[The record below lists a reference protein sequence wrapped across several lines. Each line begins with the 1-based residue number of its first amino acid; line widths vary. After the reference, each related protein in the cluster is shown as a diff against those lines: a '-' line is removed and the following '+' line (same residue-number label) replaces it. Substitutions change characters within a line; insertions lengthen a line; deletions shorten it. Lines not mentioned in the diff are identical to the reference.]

1 MDENREKDVEVAAP
15 AFISRLPSC
24 VWPAVPNDAGAQ
36 ALALQY
42 QLEHSQWLAPAALEC
57 AQFAQLRALF
67 DEAARHIPYWRDAL
81 AVAGWRP
88 GDTPD
93 RALLAR
99 LPVLDRRGIQ
109 QHAEALVNPRLR
121 GVHGQVS
128 EAHTSG
134 STGTPVRFLRTDL
147 TSHFWRAFT
156 LREHLWQRRD
166 FSGTLAAIRSNIED
180 GRSANWGQ
188 ATENLIATGPASLLN
203 IRADID
209 AQLDWLAAENPHYL
223 LTHPSNL
230 NALARR
236 ALERGVGLPRL
247 RQVRTFGEILGAD
260 TVALCRRAWNAG
272 IADVYSSEEAGYIAS
287 QCERGRYHVQAEGV
301 LVEIVDDAGHA
312 CAAGVSGRVLVTTL
326 QNFAMP
332 LIRYDIG
339 DYAAFGEPCPC
350 GRGLPRRA
358 APKGP

>member
-1 MDENREKDVEVAAP
+1 M
-15 AFISRLPSC
+15 
-24 VWPAVPNDAGAQ
+24 
-36 ALALQY
+36 
-42 QLEHSQWLAPAALEC
+42 
-57 AQFAQLRALF
+57 
-67 DEAARHIPYWRDAL
+67 
-81 AVAGWRP
+81 
-88 GDTPD
+88 
-93 RALLAR
+93 
-99 LPVLDRRGIQ
+99 LDRRGIQ

-350 GRGLPRRA
+350 GRGLPVLAHIHGRKRNMLRLPDGTTHWPSFPEERWVGLAPLTQVQVVQKALDHVVLRVCATRTLEADERAQLVATFQDTLRFPHRISIDEVAAIPRA
-358 APKGP
+358 ANAKFEDFVSEIA